1 MRLLAILALAVG
13 LATSAAAQ
21 RGGSS
26 GGHMAAGG
34 HAGSAPHGA
43 VPAFRQPLPSFSQP
57 RGRSSLSRSG
67 YGDRFNRNGP
77 HGSQLW
83 PLFGDYDLSL
93 DDLYAS
99 GYPIASQ
106 PSMIPLQDALA
117 MINFR
122 NNAGAPDF
130 GGRVAA
136 VEPLMIELQGDRY
149 VQVKAADAGVQP
161 VDLASSD
168 SGATVSVTRQPPV
181 ASARPQDIPPAIL
194 IFRDGHSEQVRD
206 YTIADGVL
214 YARGD
219 FYTDGYWNEKIE
231 LASLNVPETL
241 QANNAR
247 NAKFVLPSLPN
258 EVITRF

>member
-26 GGHMAAGG
+26 GGGHMSAGG
-34 HAGSAPHGA
+34 HAGSAGRT
-43 VPAFRQPLPSFSQP
+43 FNSTTRSPLPSFDQP
-57 RGRSSLSRSG
+57 RGGFALARG
-67 YGDRFNRNGP
+67 AYGNGGRVNRNSP
-77 HGSQLW
+77 YGSQLW
-83 PLFGDYDLSL
+83 PLFGDYDLNL

-117 MINFR
+117 MIAFR

-168 SGATVSVTRQPPV
+168 SGAPVAAARQTSV
-181 ASARPQDIPPAIL
+181 ASAHQEDLPAAVL
-194 IFRDGHSEQVRD
+194 IFRDGHSEQCRD
-206 YTIADGVL
+206 
-214 YARGD
+214 
-219 FYTDGYWNEKIE
+219 
-231 LASLNVPETL
+231 
-241 QANNAR
+241 
-247 NAKFVLPSLPN
+247 
-258 EVITRF
+258 